1 MIPFPEYELSG
12 DRTAFAGSGGQ
23 NVEFSIIDK
32 KYDIYHRA
40 DRDPAR
46 LYHGWDLSAWD
57 PQCGLVHHHLHG
69 DRKPP
74 AASPYHQ
81 TAEVHETEFDH
92 AAGAYGPSEEV
103 QGQEGSGYPAED
115 DAGTAGDL

>member
-12 DRTAFAGSGGQ
+12 ERTAFAGPGGQ

-40 DRDPAR
+40 DCDPAR
-46 LYHGWDLSAWD
+46 LYHGRDLPAWD

-69 DRKPP
+69 DRQSFTD
-74 AASPYHQ
+74 SPYHQ
-81 TAEVHETEFDH
+81 AAEVHETEFNH
-92 AAGAYGPSEEV
+92 AAGADGPSEEV
-103 QGQEGSGYPAED
+103 
-115 DAGTAGDL
+115 